1 MDRRRWL
8 VVIAVDLAMSLAAL
22 DSTVIGT
29 AMPTVVASLGGLD
42 IFSWS
47 FSVYLL
53 TSTAALPIFGSLSD
67 RYGRRAMFVL
77 SVWIF
82 TLASALCG
90 AATSMVALIAARA
103 LQGIGAGGSF
113 AMAQAVF
120 GEIFAPKDRGR
131 MQGYL
136 AAVWGISALIGP
148 LIGGLIV
155 QHLSWRWTFFI
166 NLPVGVAANFMLMKG
181 LSGMTAGPVRR
192 PIDYAGA
199 GCLVAGI
206 VSLMLSLLEFG
217 RGGSAWIEA
226 LAGLTIAVVCGL
238 LFLVIENRVRA
249 PILPLGLFSN
259 RLFTTT
265 NTCLFLSGL
274 AMFGAV
280 SFIPLFI
287 QAVLGGTALQA
298 GSVLT
303 PTSLCWVAG
312 GTLGG
317 RLVNR
322 LGYRSLAVAGMC
334 CLATGY
340 FLFTRLDP
348 LSQLHHAAVSGMVLG
363 FGMGLITVTTVVAT
377 QTTAP
382 QGQIG
387 IVTSL
392 PFFFRNIGATIGVA
406 VMGTILNASLVRAGV
421 GALAIGSGE
430 GAFAAVSAALRAHI
444 ATGLRAAFY
453 FGLTAVTLGIAVSL
467 LVPNLSPT
475 RAGGTARLSSS
486 AEALGG

>member
-8 VVIAVDLAMSLAAL
+8 VVLAVDLAMFLAAL

-42 IFSWS
+42 IFSWT

-67 RYGRRAMFVL
+67 RFGRRTMFVV

-82 TLASALCG
+82 TLGSALCG
-90 AATSMVALIAARA
+90 LATGMVFLIAARA

-113 AMAQAVF
+113 ALAQAIF
-120 GEIFAPKDRGR
+120 GEIFPPKERGR

-155 QHLSWRWTFFI
+155 QHLGWRWTFFV
-166 NLPVGVAANFMLMKG
+166 NVPVGVAANFMLLKG
-181 LSGMTAGPVRR
+181 LGGMAADGIRR

-199 GCLVAGI
+199 ACLVAGI
-206 VSLMLSLLEFG
+206 ISLMVSLLEIG
-217 RGGSAWIEA
+217 RGGSARTEVAVGVA
-226 LAGLTIAVVCGL
+226 LAVGCGL
-238 LFLVIENRVRA
+238 LFLLVESRVRV
-249 PILPLGLFSN
+249 PILPLGLFAN

-265 NTCLFLSGL
+265 NACLFLSGL

-280 SFIPLFI
+280 SFIPLFV

-312 GTLGG
+312 STIGG

-322 LGYRSLAVAGMC
+322 VGYRTLAVAGM
-334 CLATGY
+334 LGLTAGY
-340 FLFTRLDP
+340 YLFTRL
-348 LSQLHHAAVSGMVLG
+348 HAASPLQFAAGSGMVLG
-363 FGMGLITVTTVVAT
+363 LGMGMITVSTVVAT
-377 QTTAP
+377 QTAAP
-382 QGQIG
+382 PGQIG
-387 IVTSL
+387 VVSSL

-406 VMGTILNASLVRAGV
+406 LMGTILNASLVRAGV
-421 GALAIGSGE
+421 GPLHLGTGESAFLAISAGLRE
-430 GAFAAVSAALRAHI
+430 QLAA
-444 ATGLRAAFY
+444 GLRAAFY
-453 FGLTAVTLGIAVSL
+453 FGLGAVMVGVLVSL

-475 RAGGTARLSSS
+475 RAAGGERVSPS